1 MLNTLALLL
10 REVVFSHVKDWGGVG
25 EPLATINKDK
35 PNNSNS
41 IDNSGRK
48 ISSMP
53 KRKATIRNYGD
64 EEVDDTSSEGKRCR
78 GYGLG
83 EG

>member
-10 REVVFSHVKDWGGVG
+10 REVVFGHVKDWGLVG
-25 EPLATINKDK
+25 EPLATINNDK
-35 PNNSNS
+35 PDNSNS
-41 IDNSGRK
+41 IDKSGRK
-48 ISSMP
+48 ISHMP

-64 EEVDDTSSEGKRCR
+64 EEVDDTSSEGKRGR